1 MPRLSDVNSNGF
13 VVPCIMELMYT
24 VTLRDALITKAFPI
38 LLTSRYT
45 HQELV
50 PGQLF
55 FFWFCLYN
63 KLIW

>member
-13 VVPCIMELMYT
+13 VVPCIMELIYT
-24 VTLRDALITKAFPI
+24 GTLGDAALITKAFPI
-38 LLTSRYT
+38 LHTSRYT

-55 FFWFCLYN
+55 FFGFVYTIN
-63 KLIW
+63 

>member
-24 VTLRDALITKAFPI
+24 VTLGDALITKSFPI
-38 LLTSRYT
+38 LHTSRYT

-55 FFWFCLYN
+55 FFGFVYTIN
-63 KLIW
+63 